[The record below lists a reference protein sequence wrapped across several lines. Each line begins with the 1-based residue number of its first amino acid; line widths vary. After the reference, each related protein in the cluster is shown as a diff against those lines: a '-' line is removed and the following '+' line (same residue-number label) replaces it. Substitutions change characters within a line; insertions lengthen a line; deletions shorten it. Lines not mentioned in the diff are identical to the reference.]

1 MEKTERERSS
11 EGRDPGSGDGK
22 AGRASNVPR
31 RKNKTSWKRP
41 RTVKELLQC
50 RRDRKQSLQPGDL
63 DELEMVNDVISN
75 DLTSDR
81 FPTDTASQAS
91 VRRFGFPD
99 GDAHLAV
106 PSDPSSLPIRLASRN
121 QNEGHLRSHVPSNVD
136 AHDSSSRWDS
146 DSGARETSAD
156 LPALPGFISGSW
168 QLLDFT
174 LRAPSE
180 WEASP
185 TPSRTGAG
193 HLVKL
198 FPSDLHAGKS
208 SGAGTTSAKLSNLP
222 SQLESFTGQ
231 DPTFLQ
237 QLGTVKENVW
247 RLSPQ
252 QMQTHDSNRRT
263 LLHRAVLLRNRT
275 LVYVLAKRMSEMGSL
290 DAQDVSGKT
299 ALHFA
304 VERNEPLI
312 VLDLLSL
319 GASLCIQD
327 HFGKTPLH
335 ICAEDCLSSVLQA
348 IQLMGLGGALIAQ
361 NTEDNNGCTP
371 MHYAVE
377 NLSYPDQIPELWF
390 WREEAYNV
398 ISSLIRLGASDHLQ
412 GPGHEAAMGGRQ
424 RTEPHLSPDVRR
436 TERCQTPEEIA
447 LY

>member
-1 MEKTERERSS
+1 MWKRERERSN

-22 AGRASNVPR
+22 AGGASNVPK

-41 RTVKELLQC
+41 LTVKELLQC
-50 RRDRKQSLQPGDL
+50 RRDRRQSLQLADL

-75 DLTSDR
+75 DLISDR
-81 FPTDTASQAS
+81 FPMDTTSQAS
-91 VRRFGFPD
+91 ARCFGFPD
-99 GDAHLAV
+99 GDAHLAI
-106 PSDPSSLPIRLASRN
+106 PSDPPSVPIRLASRN
-121 QNEGHLRSHVPSNVD
+121 QNAGHLMSHVPSNLY
-136 AHDSSSRWDS
+136 AHNSSSRWDS
-146 DSGARETSAD
+146 DSGASETSTD
-156 LPALPGFISGSW
+156 LPALPDFISGLR
-168 QLLDFT
+168 QLWNFT
-174 LRAPSE
+174 LRPPSG

-198 FPSDLHAGKS
+198 FPSDVNAGKS
-208 SGAGTTSAKLSNLP
+208 SGAGMTSANLSNLP
-222 SQLESFTGQ
+222 SQLGSFTGQ
-231 DPTFLQ
+231 DPSFLQ
-237 QLGTVKENVW
+237 RLGTVKENVW

-252 QMQTHDSNRRT
+252 QMQTRDSNQRT

-275 LVYVLAKRMSEMGSL
+275 LVYTLAKRMSEMGSL
-290 DAQDVSGKT
+290 DAQDASGKT
-299 ALHFA
+299 ALHLA

-319 GASLCIQD
+319 GASLCTQD

-348 IQLMGLGGALIAQ
+348 IQLMGLDGALIAQ

-377 NLSYPDQIPELWF
+377 NLSYSDLIPELWF
-390 WREEAYNV
+390 WKEEAYNV

-412 GPGHEAAMGGRQ
+412 GPGCEAATGGSERA
-424 RTEPHLSPDVRR
+424 EPHLSPNVRR
-436 TERCQTPEEIA
+436 TERCQTPEGID